1 MTCCIAARY
10 DDGILIGTDTRI
22 SAGDTTL
29 TLGEAKTFD
38 WKGLRVAYSGC
49 LHYVQ
54 RLQAQPTSAYAPTIE
69 GFQQLVWDFPPGKGE
84 RGETEFLVVVDGEIY
99 AMSGWGDVVCVIED
113 YAVIGSEG
121 KGAVGMALEYP
132 RVRLRTLAAT
142 KRCIAKVLRVVALHD
157 NTVAEPFCYEEL

>member
-1 MTCCIAARY
+1 VTCCIAAQY

-22 SAGDTTL
+22 SAGDTTM

-38 WKGLRVAYSGC
+38 WNGIRVAYAGC

-54 RLQAQPTSAYAPTIE
+54 QLQRQPCLGYDDTPE
-69 GFQQLVWDFPPGKGE
+69 GFQQLVWDFPPAKGE
-84 RGETEFLVVVDGEIY
+84 KGDTEFLVVTGGDIHAV
-99 AMSGWGDVVCVIED
+99 SGWGDMVRVIEP

-132 RVRLRTLAAT
+132 RVRIRTLAAT
-142 KRCIAKVLRVVALHD
+142 KRMLAKVLRVVALHD